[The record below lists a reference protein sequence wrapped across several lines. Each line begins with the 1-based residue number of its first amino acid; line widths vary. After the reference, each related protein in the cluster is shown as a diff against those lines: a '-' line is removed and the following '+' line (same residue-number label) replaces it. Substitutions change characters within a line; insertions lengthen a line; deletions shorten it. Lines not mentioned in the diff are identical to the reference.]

1 MQAPTELRLDR
12 RLRFFSRTFSAKA
25 SRAQTASRLSRVSKV
40 KTSFL
45 CNECGAVSPR
55 WSGRCLECGT
65 WDSVA
70 AFQADEVADADSG
83 RVAPDGAAPSALP
96 MAEISP
102 LEVPRLPTGIKEFDR
117 TLGGGVVPGSAILV
131 GGDPGIGKSTLL
143 LQAFAA
149 LAARGERVL
158 YASSEESAQQVK
170 LRAERILGDTKCAT
184 REANLFLLAESSV
197 ARITNEARRVHAT
210 VVAVDSI
217 QLVHR
222 HDADALPGSM
232 TQLRRCC
239 LELVQFAKTTGTVVF
254 IVGHVTKEGDLA
266 GPKLLEHL
274 VDVVLSFEG
283 DRHHAYRLVR
293 ATKNRFGST
302 HEIGLF
308 EMTGEG
314 LTEVDEGALAAAN
327 ATEPRTGTAVA
338 PVMAG
343 SRVLLAEIQALSVSG
358 FLGSAKRKASGMDS
372 GRLSMMIAVLEK
384 HGGLRLADQDVYAS
398 VAGGL
403 RIVEPSADLAVCL
416 AIAGAHLSRALPPA
430 VAVLG
435 EVGLSG
441 EIRPVRLLD
450 QRMAEAMRRGC
461 KTVLVPAAQ
470 SDSILRHGGEIIAI
484 RSISQA
490 LDLLSP
496 VAKVH

>member
-1 MQAPTELRLDR
+1 M
-12 RLRFFSRTFSAKA
+12 SI
-25 SRAQTASRLSRVSKV
+25 
-40 KTSFL
+40 
-45 CNECGAVSPR
+45 
-55 WSGRCLECGT
+55 
-65 WDSVA
+65 
-70 AFQADEVADADSG
+70 
-83 RVAPDGAAPSALP
+83 DGASPSAAP

-102 LEVPRLPTGIKEFDR
+102 LEVPRIPTGIGEFDR
-117 TLGGGVVPGSAILV
+117 TLGGGLVPGSAVLV

-143 LQAFAA
+143 LQAFSA
-149 LAARGERVL
+149 LAARGVRVL

-170 LRAERILGDTKCAT
+170 LRAERILGDVISTK
-184 REANLFLLAESSV
+184 RDSNLFLLAETSV

-210 VVAVDSI
+210 ALAIDSI

-239 LELVQFAKTTGTVVF
+239 LELVQFAKTTGTVVM

-293 ATKNRFGST
+293 ASKNRFGST

-314 LTEVDEGALAAAN
+314 LAEVDESVLAAAN
-327 ATEPRTGTAVA
+327 ATEPRPGTAIV

-343 SRVLLAEIQALSVSG
+343 SRVLLAEIQALAVAG

-384 HGGLRLADQDVYAS
+384 HGGLRLADQDIYAS

-403 RIVEPSADLAVCL
+403 RIVEPAADLGVCL

-430 VAVLG
+430 TAVLG

-441 EIRPVRLLD
+441 EIRPVRNLD
-450 QRMAEAMRRGC
+450 QRVAEAIRRGC
-461 KTVLVPAAQ
+461 SSVLVPAGQA
-470 SDSILRHGGEIIAI
+470 DVLTRRGGGIVAI

-490 LDLLSP
+490 LELLSR
-496 VAKVH
+496 VARLN

>member
-1 MQAPTELRLDR
+1 MP
-12 RLRFFSRTFSAKA
+12 
-25 SRAQTASRLSRVSKV
+25 KV

-70 AFQADEVADADSG
+70 AFQTDDSAEAAESSRAG
-83 RVAPDGAAPSALP
+83 VDGVAPTALP
-96 MAEISP
+96 MAEITP
-102 LEVPRLPTGIKEFDR
+102 LAVPRLPTGIGEFDR
-117 TLGGGVVPGSAILV
+117 TLGGGVVLGSAVLV

-170 LRAERILGDTKCAT
+170 LRAERILKDTPSPT
-184 REANLFLLAESSV
+184 RDANLFLLAESSV
-197 ARITNEARRVHAT
+197 ARITNEARRVHAS
-210 VVAVDSI
+210 VIAVDSI

-239 LELVQFAKTTGTVVF
+239 LELVQFAKSTGTVVF

-314 LTEVDEGALAAAN
+314 LGEVDEGALAAAN
-327 ATEPRTGTAVA
+327 ATEPRPGTAVV

-343 SRVLLAEIQALSVSG
+343 SRVLLAEIQALAVAG
-358 FLGSAKRKASGMDS
+358 FLGSAKRKASGMDA

-384 HGGLRLADQDVYAS
+384 HGGLRLADQDIYAS

-416 AIAGAHLSRALPPA
+416 SIAGAHLSRALPPA
-430 VAVLG
+430 TAVLG

-441 EIRPVRLLD
+441 EIRPIRSLD
-450 QRMAEAMRRGC
+450 QRVAEAMRRGC
-461 KTVLVPAAQ
+461 TTILVPDAQ
-470 SDSILRHGGEIIAI
+470 GDTSQRHGGGIIPI
-484 RSISQA
+484 RNIAQA

-496 VAKVH
+496 VVTHR

>member
-1 MQAPTELRLDR
+1 
-12 RLRFFSRTFSAKA
+12 
-25 SRAQTASRLSRVSKV
+25 
-40 KTSFL
+40 
-45 CNECGAVSPR
+45 
-55 WSGRCLECGT
+55 
-65 WDSVA
+65 
-70 AFQADEVADADSG
+70 
-83 RVAPDGAAPSALP
+83 

-102 LEVPRLPTGIKEFDR
+102 LEVPRLPTGISEFDR
-117 TLGGGVVPGSAILV
+117 TLGGGLVPGSAVLV

-143 LQAFAA
+143 LQAFSA

-170 LRAERILGDTKCAT
+170 LRAERILGEMTSAT
-184 REANLFLLAESSV
+184 RDANLFLLAESSV
-197 ARITNEARRVHAT
+197 ARITNEARRVRAS
-210 VVAVDSI
+210 VLAIDSI

-239 LELVQFAKTTGTVVF
+239 MELVQFAKTTGTVVM

-293 ATKNRFGST
+293 ASKNRFGST

-314 LTEVDEGALAAAN
+314 LAEVDESALAAAN
-327 ATEPRTGTAVA
+327 ATDARPGTAIV

-343 SRVLLAEIQALSVSG
+343 SRVLLAEIQALAVAG

-384 HGGLRLADQDVYAS
+384 HGGLRLADQDIYAS

-403 RIVEPSADLAVCL
+403 RIIEPAVDLAVCL
-416 AIAGAHLSRALPPA
+416 SIAGAHLARALPPA
-430 VAVLG
+430 TAVLG

-441 EIRPVRLLD
+441 EIRPVRALD
-450 QRMAEAMRRGC
+450 QRVAEAIRRGC
-461 KTVLVPAAQ
+461 STVLVPSGQ
-470 SDSILRHGGEIIAI
+470 TDSIKRHGSAI
-484 RSISQA
+484 VSIRTISQA
-490 LDLLSP
+490 LELLSP
-496 VAKVH
+496 VARMN

>member
-1 MQAPTELRLDR
+1 MEP
-12 RLRFFSRTFSAKA
+12 
-25 SRAQTASRLSRVSKV
+25 
-40 KTSFL
+40 
-45 CNECGAVSPR
+45 
-55 WSGRCLECGT
+55 
-65 WDSVA
+65 
-70 AFQADEVADADSG
+70 FQAGDGDEDETG
-83 RVAPDGAAPSALP
+83 RPGIEGAAPSAAP

-102 LEVPRLPTGIKEFDR
+102 LEVPRLPTGISEFDR
-117 TLGGGVVPGSAILV
+117 TLGGGLVPGSAILV

-143 LQAFAA
+143 LQAFSA
-149 LAARGERVL
+149 LAARGQRVL

-170 LRAERILGDTKCAT
+170 LRAERILGDGVSKS
-184 REANLFLLAESSV
+184 RDENLFLLAESSV
-197 ARITNEARRVHAT
+197 ARITNEARRVRAS
-210 VVAVDSI
+210 VLAIDSI

-239 LELVQFAKTTGTVVF
+239 LELVQFAKTTGTVVM

-314 LTEVDEGALAAAN
+314 LAEVDESALAAAN
-327 ATEPRTGTAVA
+327 ATEPRPGTAIA

-343 SRVLLAEIQALSVSG
+343 SRVLLAEIQALAVAG
-358 FLGSAKRKASGMDS
+358 FLGSAKRKASGMDA

-384 HGGLRLADQDVYAS
+384 HGGLRLSDQDIYAS

-403 RIVEPSADLAVCL
+403 RIVEPAADLAVSL
-416 AIAGAHLSRALPPA
+416 AIAGAHLARALPPA
-430 VAVLG
+430 TAVLG

-441 EIRPVRLLD
+441 EIRPVRSLD
-450 QRMAEAMRRGC
+450 QRVAEAIRRGC
-461 KTVLVPAAQ
+461 STVLVPAAQ
-470 SDSILRHGGEIIAI
+470 ADSAKPYLQGVVPI
-484 RSISQA
+484 RSCAQA
-490 LDLLSP
+490 LELLSP
-496 VAKVH
+496 VARTN

>member
-1 MQAPTELRLDR
+1 MA
-12 RLRFFSRTFSAKA
+12 
-25 SRAQTASRLSRVSKV
+25 KV
-40 KTSFL
+40 KTSFV
-45 CNECGAVSPR
+45 CKECGAICAR
-55 WSGRCLECGT
+55 WSGRCLECSA
-65 WDSVA
+65 WDSIEP
-70 AFQADEVADADSG
+70 FQASEVDGDDSG
-83 RVAPDGAAPSALP
+83 RMSIDGASPSAAP

-102 LEVPRLPTGIKEFDR
+102 LEVPRIPTGIGEFDR
-117 TLGGGVVPGSAILV
+117 TLGGGLVPGSAVLV

-143 LQAFAA
+143 LQAFSA
-149 LAARGERVL
+149 LAARGVRVL

-170 LRAERILGDTKCAT
+170 LRAERILGDVISTK
-184 REANLFLLAESSV
+184 RDSNLFLLAETSV
-197 ARITNEARRVHAT
+197 ARITNEARRVHA
-210 VVAVDSI
+210 AVLAIDSI

-239 LELVQFAKTTGTVVF
+239 LELVQFSKTTGTVVMM
-254 IVGHVTKEGDLA
+254 VGHVTKEGDLA

-293 ATKNRFGST
+293 ASKNRFGST

-314 LTEVDEGALAAAN
+314 LAEVDESALAAAN
-327 ATEPRTGTAVA
+327 ATEPRPGTAIV

-343 SRVLLAEIQALSVSG
+343 SRVLLAEIQALAVAG
-358 FLGSAKRKASGMDS
+358 FLGSTKRKASGMDS

-384 HGGLRLADQDVYAS
+384 HGGLRLADQDIYAS

-403 RIVEPSADLAVCL
+403 RIVEPAADLGVCL

-430 VAVLG
+430 TAVLG

-441 EIRPVRLLD
+441 EIRPVRTLD
-450 QRMAEAMRRGC
+450 QRVAEAIRRGC
-461 KTVLVPAAQ
+461 SSVLVPAGQA
-470 SDSILRHGGEIIAI
+470 DVLMRRGGGIVPI

-490 LDLLSP
+490 LELLSP
-496 VAKVH
+496 VARPN

>member
-1 MQAPTELRLDR
+1 MEPFR
-12 RLRFFSRTFSAKA
+12 A
-25 SRAQTASRLSRVSKV
+25 SDDDAG
-40 KTSFL
+40 
-45 CNECGAVSPR
+45 E
-55 WSGRCLECGT
+55 SGRTALDGST
-65 WDSVA
+65 
-70 AFQADEVADADSG
+70 
-83 RVAPDGAAPSALP
+83 PGAASIS
-96 MAEISP
+96 EISP
-102 LEVPRLPTGIKEFDR
+102 LEVPRLPTGISEFDR
-117 TLGGGVVPGSAILV
+117 TLGGGIVPGSVVLL

-143 LQAFAA
+143 LQAFSA

-170 LRAERILGDTKCAT
+170 LRAERILGDGSSSL
-184 REANLFLLAESSV
+184 RDANLYLIAESSL
-197 ARITNEARRVHAT
+197 ARITAEARRVRASIL
-210 VVAVDSI
+210 AIDSI

-239 LELVQFAKTTGTVVF
+239 LELVQFAKSTGTVVMM
-254 IVGHVTKEGDLA
+254 VGHVTKEGDLA

-308 EMTGEG
+308 EMTGAG
-314 LTEVDEGALAAAN
+314 LAEVDESALAAAN
-327 ATEPRTGTAVA
+327 ASEPRPGTAIA

-343 SRVLLAEIQALSVSG
+343 TRVLLAEIQALVVGG
-358 FLGSAKRKASGMDS
+358 FLGSTKRRASGMDA

-384 HGGLRLADQDVYAS
+384 HGGLRLADQDIYAS

-403 RIVEPSADLAVCL
+403 RIVEPAADLAISL

-430 VAVLG
+430 TAVLG
-435 EVGLSG
+435 EVGLTG
-441 EIRPVRLLD
+441 EIRPVRALE
-450 QRMAEAMRRGC
+450 QRVAEAIRRGC
-461 KTVLVPAAQ
+461 ASVLVPAAQ
-470 SDSILRHGGEIIAI
+470 ADSIKRHRSMVVAI
-484 RSISQA
+484 HSCSQA
-490 LDLLSP
+490 LELLSP
-496 VAKVH
+496 VARIA

>member
-1 MQAPTELRLDR
+1 MSRFWGWRQVISTLRG
-12 RLRFFSRTFSAKA
+12 
-25 SRAQTASRLSRVSKV
+25 VSKL

-45 CNECGAVSPR
+45 CRDCGAVAPR
-55 WSGRCLECGT
+55 WSGRCLECGA
-65 WDSVA
+65 WDTVEPFRTDA
-70 AFQADEVADADSG
+70 GADDDS
-83 RVAPDGAAPSALP
+83 PSAGVDGTPPSAAP

-102 LEVPRLPTGIKEFDR
+102 LAVPRLPTGISEFDR
-117 TLGGGVVPGSAILV
+117 TLGGGLVPGSAVLV

-143 LQAFAA
+143 LQAFSA
-149 LAARGERVL
+149 LAGAGERVL

-170 LRAERILGDTKCAT
+170 LRAQRILGENEGAVRD
-184 REANLFLLAESSV
+184 ANLFLLAESSV
-197 ARITNEARRVHAT
+197 ARITNEARRVKAT
-210 VVAVDSI
+210 LLAVDSI

-239 LELVQFAKTTGTVVF
+239 LELVQFAKTTGTVVI

-283 DRHHAYRLVR
+283 ERHHAYRLVR

-308 EMTGEG
+308 EMTGAG
-314 LTEVDEGALAAAN
+314 LIEVDESALAAAN
-327 ATEPRTGTAVA
+327 ATEPRPGTAVV

-343 SRVLLAEIQALSVSG
+343 SRVLLAEIQALAAAG

-384 HGGLRLADQDVYAS
+384 HGGLRLADQDIYTS

-403 RIVEPSADLAVCL
+403 RIVEPAADLALCL
-416 AIAGAHLSRALPPA
+416 AIAGAHLSRALAPGTA
-430 VAVLG
+430 IIG

-441 EIRPVRLLD
+441 EIRPVRMLE
-450 QRMAEAMRRGC
+450 QRVAEAVRRGC
-461 KTVLVPAAQ
+461 NTVLVPAGQ
-470 SDSILRHGGEIIAI
+470 VDTIKRRVGEVVAM
-484 RSISQA
+484 RSIAHA
-490 LDLLSP
+490 LELLSP
-496 VAKVH
+496 VKRVN

>member
-1 MQAPTELRLDR
+1 M
-12 RLRFFSRTFSAKA
+12 SI
-25 SRAQTASRLSRVSKV
+25 
-40 KTSFL
+40 
-45 CNECGAVSPR
+45 
-55 WSGRCLECGT
+55 
-65 WDSVA
+65 
-70 AFQADEVADADSG
+70 
-83 RVAPDGAAPSALP
+83 DGASPSAAP

-102 LEVPRLPTGIKEFDR
+102 LEVPRIPTGIGEFDR
-117 TLGGGVVPGSAILV
+117 TLGGGLVPGSAVLV

-143 LQAFAA
+143 LQAFSA
-149 LAARGERVL
+149 LAARGVRVL

-170 LRAERILGDTKCAT
+170 LRAERILGDVISTK
-184 REANLFLLAESSV
+184 RDSNLFLLAETSV

-210 VVAVDSI
+210 ALAIDSI

-239 LELVQFAKTTGTVVF
+239 LELVQFAKTTGTVVM

-293 ATKNRFGST
+293 ASKNRFGST

-314 LTEVDEGALAAAN
+314 LAEVDESVLAAAN
-327 ATEPRTGTAVA
+327 ATEPRPGTAIV

-343 SRVLLAEIQALSVSG
+343 SRVLLAEIQALAVAG

-384 HGGLRLADQDVYAS
+384 HGGLRLADQDIYAS

-403 RIVEPSADLAVCL
+403 RIVEPAADLGVCL

-430 VAVLG
+430 TAVLG

-441 EIRPVRLLD
+441 EIRPVRNLD
-450 QRMAEAMRRGC
+450 QRVAEAIRRGC
-461 KTVLVPAAQ
+461 SSVLVPAGQA
-470 SDSILRHGGEIIAI
+470 DVLTRRGGGIVAI

-490 LDLLSP
+490 LELLSP
-496 VAKVH
+496 VARLN

>member
-1 MQAPTELRLDR
+1 
-12 RLRFFSRTFSAKA
+12 
-25 SRAQTASRLSRVSKV
+25 VSKV
-40 KTSFL
+40 KTSFV
-45 CNECGAVSPR
+45 CKECGAICVR
-55 WSGRCLECGT
+55 WSGRCLECGA
-65 WDSVA
+65 WDSIEP
-70 AFQADEVADADSG
+70 FQASEVDGDDSG
-83 RVAPDGAAPSALP
+83 RMSIDGASPSAAP

-102 LEVPRLPTGIKEFDR
+102 LEVPRIPTGIGEFDR
-117 TLGGGVVPGSAILV
+117 TLGGGLVPGSAVLV

-143 LQAFAA
+143 LQAFSA
-149 LAARGERVL
+149 LAARGVRVL

-170 LRAERILGDTKCAT
+170 LRAERILGDVISTK
-184 REANLFLLAESSV
+184 RDSNLFLLAETSV

-210 VVAVDSI
+210 ALAIDSI

-239 LELVQFAKTTGTVVF
+239 LELVQFAKTTGTVVM

-293 ATKNRFGST
+293 ASKNRFGST

-314 LTEVDEGALAAAN
+314 LAEVDESVLAAAN
-327 ATEPRTGTAVA
+327 ATEPRPGTAIV

-343 SRVLLAEIQALSVSG
+343 SRVLLAEIQALAVAG

-384 HGGLRLADQDVYAS
+384 HGGLRLADQDIYAS

-403 RIVEPSADLAVCL
+403 RIVEPAADLGVCL

-430 VAVLG
+430 TAVLG

-441 EIRPVRLLD
+441 EIRPVRNLD
-450 QRMAEAMRRGC
+450 QRVAEAIRRGC
-461 KTVLVPAAQ
+461 SSVLVPAGQA
-470 SDSILRHGGEIIAI
+470 DVLTRRGGGIVAI

-490 LDLLSP
+490 LELLSP
-496 VAKVH
+496 VARLN

>member
-1 MQAPTELRLDR
+1 M
-12 RLRFFSRTFSAKA
+12 
-25 SRAQTASRLSRVSKV
+25 
-40 KTSFL
+40 
-45 CNECGAVSPR
+45 
-55 WSGRCLECGT
+55 
-65 WDSVA
+65 
-70 AFQADEVADADSG
+70 AD
-83 RVAPDGAAPSALP
+83 
-96 MAEISP
+96 ISP
-102 LEVPRLPTGIKEFDR
+102 LEVPRLPTGISEFDR
-117 TLGGGVVPGSAILV
+117 TLGGGLVPGSAVLV

-143 LQAFAA
+143 LQAFSA

-170 LRAERILGDTKCAT
+170 LRAERILGEMTSKERD
-184 REANLFLLAESSV
+184 ANLFLLAESSV
-197 ARITNEARRVHAT
+197 ARITNESRRVRAS
-210 VVAVDSI
+210 VLAIDSI

-239 LELVQFAKTTGTVVF
+239 MELVQFAKTTGTVVM

-293 ATKNRFGST
+293 ASKNRFGST

-314 LTEVDEGALAAAN
+314 LAEVDECALAAAN
-327 ATEPRTGTAVA
+327 ATDPRPGTAVV

-343 SRVLLAEIQALSVSG
+343 SRVLLAEIQALAVAG
-358 FLGSAKRKASGMDS
+358 FLGSAKRKASGMDA

-384 HGGLRLADQDVYAS
+384 HGGLRLADQDIYAS

-403 RIVEPSADLAVCL
+403 RIVEPAADLGVCL
-416 AIAGAHLSRALPPA
+416 SIAGAHLARALPPA
-430 VAVLG
+430 TAVLG

-441 EIRPVRLLD
+441 EIRPVRALD
-450 QRMAEAMRRGC
+450 QRVAEAIRRGC
-461 KTVLVPAAQ
+461 STVLVPAGQA
-470 SDSILRHGGEIIAI
+470 DSIKRHGGAIVAI
-484 RSISQA
+484 RTISQA
-490 LDLLSP
+490 LELLSP
-496 VAKVH
+496 VARIG

>member
-1 MQAPTELRLDR
+1 
-12 RLRFFSRTFSAKA
+12 
-25 SRAQTASRLSRVSKV
+25 
-40 KTSFL
+40 
-45 CNECGAVSPR
+45 
-55 WSGRCLECGT
+55 
-65 WDSVA
+65 
-70 AFQADEVADADSG
+70 
-83 RVAPDGAAPSALP
+83 

-102 LEVPRLPTGIKEFDR
+102 LEVPRIPTGIGEFDR
-117 TLGGGVVPGSAILV
+117 TLGGGLVPGSAVLV

-143 LQAFAA
+143 LQAFSA
-149 LAARGERVL
+149 LAARGVRVL

-170 LRAERILGDTKCAT
+170 LRAERILGDVISTK
-184 REANLFLLAESSV
+184 RDSNLFLLAETSV

-210 VVAVDSI
+210 ALAIDSI

-239 LELVQFAKTTGTVVF
+239 LELVQFAKTTGTVVM

-293 ATKNRFGST
+293 ASKNRFGST

-314 LTEVDEGALAAAN
+314 LAEVDESVLAAAN
-327 ATEPRTGTAVA
+327 ATEPRPGTAIV

-343 SRVLLAEIQALSVSG
+343 SRVLLAEIQALAVAG

-384 HGGLRLADQDVYAS
+384 HGGLRLADQDIYAS

-403 RIVEPSADLAVCL
+403 RIVEPAADLGVCL

-430 VAVLG
+430 TAVLG

-441 EIRPVRLLD
+441 EIRPVRNLD
-450 QRMAEAMRRGC
+450 QRVAEAIRRGC
-461 KTVLVPAAQ
+461 SSVLVPAGQA
-470 SDSILRHGGEIIAI
+470 DVLTRRGGGIVAI

-490 LDLLSP
+490 LELLSP
-496 VAKVH
+496 VARLN

>member
-1 MQAPTELRLDR
+1 M
-12 RLRFFSRTFSAKA
+12 
-25 SRAQTASRLSRVSKV
+25 SKV
-40 KTSFL
+40 KTSFV
-45 CNECGAVSPR
+45 CKECGAICVR
-55 WSGRCLECGT
+55 WSGRCLECGA
-65 WDSVA
+65 WDSIEP
-70 AFQADEVADADSG
+70 FQASEVDGDDSG
-83 RVAPDGAAPSALP
+83 RMSIDGASPSAAP

-102 LEVPRLPTGIKEFDR
+102 LEVPRIPTGIGEFDR
-117 TLGGGVVPGSAILV
+117 TLGGGLVPGSAVLV

-143 LQAFAA
+143 LQAFSA
-149 LAARGERVL
+149 LAARGVRVL

-170 LRAERILGDTKCAT
+170 LRAERILGDVISTK
-184 REANLFLLAESSV
+184 RDSNLFLLAETSV

-210 VVAVDSI
+210 ALAIDSI

-239 LELVQFAKTTGTVVF
+239 LELVQFAKTTGTVVM

-293 ATKNRFGST
+293 ASKNRFGST

-314 LTEVDEGALAAAN
+314 LAEVDESVLAAAN
-327 ATEPRTGTAVA
+327 ATEPRPGTAIV

-343 SRVLLAEIQALSVSG
+343 SRVLLAEIQALAVAG

-384 HGGLRLADQDVYAS
+384 HGGLRLADQDIYAS

-403 RIVEPSADLAVCL
+403 RIVEPAADLGVCL

-430 VAVLG
+430 TAVLG

-441 EIRPVRLLD
+441 EIRPVRNLD
-450 QRMAEAMRRGC
+450 QRVAEAIRRGC
-461 KTVLVPAAQ
+461 SSVLVPAGQA
-470 SDSILRHGGEIIAI
+470 DVLTRRGGGIVAI

-490 LDLLSP
+490 LELLSP
-496 VAKVH
+496 VARLN

>member
-1 MQAPTELRLDR
+1 MP
-12 RLRFFSRTFSAKA
+12 S
-25 SRAQTASRLSRVSKV
+25 VSKV
-40 KTSFL
+40 KTSFV
-45 CNECGAVSPR
+45 CNECGAISPR
-55 WSGRCLECGT
+55 WAGRCVECGA
-65 WDSVA
+65 WDSVEP
-70 AFQADEVADADSG
+70 FQGSDTEGDDSS
-83 RVAPDGAAPSALP
+83 RSAIDGVSPSAAP

-102 LEVPRLPTGIKEFDR
+102 LEVPRLPTGISEFDR
-117 TLGGGVVPGSAILV
+117 TLGGGLVPGSAVLV

-143 LQAFAA
+143 LQAFSA

-170 LRAERILGDTKCAT
+170 LRAERILGEMTSVT
-184 REANLFLLAESSV
+184 RDANLFLLAESSV
-197 ARITNEARRVHAT
+197 ARITNEARRVRAS
-210 VVAVDSI
+210 VLAIDSI

-239 LELVQFAKTTGTVVF
+239 MELVQFAKTTGTVVM

-293 ATKNRFGST
+293 ASKNRFGST

-314 LTEVDEGALAAAN
+314 LAEVDESALAAAN
-327 ATEPRTGTAVA
+327 ATDARPGTAIV

-343 SRVLLAEIQALSVSG
+343 SRVLLAEIQALAVAG

-384 HGGLRLADQDVYAS
+384 HGGLRLADQDIYAS

-403 RIVEPSADLAVCL
+403 RIIEPAADLAVCL
-416 AIAGAHLSRALPPA
+416 SIAGAHLARALPPA
-430 VAVLG
+430 TAVLG

-441 EIRPVRLLD
+441 EIRPVRALD
-450 QRMAEAMRRGC
+450 QRVAEAIRRGC
-461 KTVLVPAAQ
+461 STVLVPAGQ
-470 SDSILRHGGEIIAI
+470 TESIRRHGSAI
-484 RSISQA
+484 VSIRTISQA
-490 LDLLSP
+490 LELLSP
-496 VAKVH
+496 VARMN